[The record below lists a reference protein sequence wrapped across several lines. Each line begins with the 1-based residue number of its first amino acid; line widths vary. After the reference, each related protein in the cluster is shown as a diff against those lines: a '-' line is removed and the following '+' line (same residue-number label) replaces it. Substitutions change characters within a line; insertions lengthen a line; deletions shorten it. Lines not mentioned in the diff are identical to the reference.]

1 MHPGGTL
8 ARQTPRWWG
17 LAALC
22 LVAPGHV
29 AAEPHPAAKVAPVPP
44 VEAYHVNP
52 GDELDVSVWG
62 EDRMQK
68 TVRVLPDGT
77 FAFPLA
83 GTVTAAGNTPHDIG
97 ETIKERIAYNFRSTV
112 PEVTVI
118 VRDPAG
124 MRFYVVGKVRAPGTF
139 PISRTINALQALSMA
154 GGAAD
159 FADVSHAVVLRQTA
173 AGQTVQDVDLSRVLK
188 GGHAL
193 DPGLQKT
200 ALPTLGA
207 GDVLVIP

>member
-1 MHPGGTL
+1 MFGNALRRCGIVALL
-8 ARQTPRWWG
+8 AMPAH
-17 LAALC
+17 L
-22 LVAPGHV
+22 
-29 AAEPHPAAKVAPVPP
+29 AAEPQPSSKAGQSTPI
-44 VEAYHVNP
+44 EAYRVNP

-68 TVRVLPDGT
+68 SVRVLPDGT

-83 GTVTAAGNTPHDIG
+83 GTVIAAGNTPHDIA
-97 ETIKERIAYNFRSTV
+97 ETIKARIAYNFRNAV

-139 PISRTINALQALSMA
+139 PITRSIDVLQALSMA
-154 GGAAD
+154 GGVAD
-159 FADVSHAVVLRQTA
+159 FADVSHAVLLRQTA
-173 AGQTVQDVDLSRVLK
+173 AGQVVLPVDFSRVLK

-193 DPGLQKT
+193 DAGLQGT
-200 ALPTLGA
+200 ALPTLAA